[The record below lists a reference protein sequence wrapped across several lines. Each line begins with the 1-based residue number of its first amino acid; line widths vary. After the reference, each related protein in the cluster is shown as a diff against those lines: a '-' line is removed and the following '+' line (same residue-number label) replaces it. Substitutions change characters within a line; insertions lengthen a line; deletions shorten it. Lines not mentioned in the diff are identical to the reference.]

1 MSVFIKSFYQKLFP
15 ARQLLIRQ
23 NGEVKHVVL
32 APWFQ
37 LFTVLLILGTIT
49 WVGIS
54 SFRVYSQTNKITDIE
69 QSQIDKQQVWQKQVQ
84 EQKALHAKQ
93 LEQLAVLEQKQA
105 LLQGMIESLPASIS
119 KETIKLEEQLES
131 PVNQDKGEFHEPLV
145 DEEPKNKHASLLTPI
160 TFAARYE
167 RLNKY
172 YEHNFALIDAQ
183 INKRHD
189 AILAMLKGAGL
200 ESALEQHLALGAQ
213 TTAQGGPLDV
223 FDETKIP
230 GQFLA
235 IVDKLLL
242 LNNLENFLT
251 ELPNS
256 LPLPAAKYYISS
268 NFGLR
273 KDPMN
278 NRRAFHKGVDLAGW
292 HKTEIFAPADA
303 RVLRAGK
310 NGGYGNFIELEH
322 KNGLVTR
329 FGHLNKIKV
338 KKGQTIAK
346 NEVIGLMGSTGRST
360 STHLH
365 YEVLLD
371 GKHVNPLKITKAL
384 SRVR

>member
-1 MSVFIKSFYQKLFP
+1 MSVFIKSFYQKFFP

-69 QSQIDKQQVWQKQVQ
+69 QSQIDKQQAWQKQVQ

-213 TTAQGGPLDV
+213 TSAQGGPLDV
-223 FDETKIP
+223 FDEAKIP